1 MQAYGTGEGSS
12 PQRGGKGQGPLP
24 PPCRE
29 PSHDMSSKD
38 SPPQKRGGATDAE
51 RRDRT
56 IGSYE
61 AAIERL
67 RETTIPESRQDALVG
82 ACDTVQS
89 ALVDD
94 EPVSTDDL
102 LVLTAV
108 AAEAI
113 NDVREAKTVGT
124 ENDLP
129 VDRQYDVSLPT
140 EEYVITTAEREEAL
154 AVLSNLILLA
164 VDTDS
169 EYGEEA

>member
-1 MQAYGTGEGSS
+1 
-12 PQRGGKGQGPLP
+12 
-24 PPCRE
+24 
-29 PSHDMSSKD
+29 MSSKD

-129 VDRQYDVSLPT
+129 VDRQYDVSVPT

-154 AVLSNLILLA
+154 GVLSNLLLLA